1 MQLGGLIPQ
10 GSRVVIFQRIYWVF
24 LVLGTLVGIVVIG
37 YTLWKAYKYRDRE
50 DRGDDGV
57 ERPEL
62 GEVPQ
67 GGGGGRKLFLSFSL
81 SAVIVISL
89 IIWTYGTLLYVETA
103 PAETT
108 NELEVTVEGYQFGWE
123 FHYPNGYVA
132 DSTTGDALRVPANRM
147 VTLTITSQDVFHNF
161 GVTELRVKADAM
173 PGQTTETWF
182 EADETGEYTARCYEL
197 CGAGHSFMTAQ
208 VVVMEPDEFQEW
220 YANTNGSDSSGENAS
235 SIEPVAETAA
245 ST

>member
-1 MQLGGLIPQ
+1 MQLGGLIPR

-24 LVLGTLVGIVVIG
+24 LVLGTLVGIIVIG
-37 YTLWKAYKYRDRE
+37 YTLWKAYKYRDRA
-50 DRGDDGV
+50 DREDDGV

-89 IIWTYGTLLYVETA
+89 VVWTYGTLLYVETA
-103 PAETT
+103 PAQTT
-108 NELEVTVEGYQFGWE
+108 DELEVTVEGYQFGWE

-132 DSTTGDALRVPANRM
+132 DSTAGDAFRVPANRM
-147 VTLTITSQDVFHNF
+147 VSLTITSQDVFHNF
-161 GVTELRVKADAM
+161 GVTALRVKADAI
-173 PGQTTETWF
+173 PGQTTTTWF
-182 EADETGEYTARCYEL
+182 EADETGEYTARCFEL

-208 VVVMEPDEFQEW
+208 VVVMEPEAFQEW
-220 YANTNGSDSSGENAS
+220 YANTSASDSGGSANSMEPAPAATAS
-235 SIEPVAETAA
+235 S
-245 ST
+245 